1 MLTPELKEQMWD
13 IFKELGV
20 DGLTK
25 SHYDLAEETE
35 IDDPVLWRAFLLE
48 SDVSQYIQV
57 EMQIV
62 QNAELNKILAKVGTS
77 HSVGQAQLMTAL
89 DRLSKGTT
97 TKEGPVFIYTYVPLS
112 NEQNKAENVKEENT
126 DIFLRRG

>member
-13 IFKELGV
+13 IFKSLGV

-25 SHYDLAEETE
+25 SHYDLAEETD
-35 IDDPVLWRAFLLE
+35 INNPVLWRQFLLE

-89 DRLSKGTT
+89 DKLNKGTT
-97 TKEGPVFIYTYVPLS
+97 IKDGPVFIYTYVPLS
-112 NEQNKAENVKEENT
+112 NDQEKADNIKEENE